1 VVFFGHAGIA
11 LGAAVVLNG
20 LFGRPTENEP
30 AESDEPSSRLAAR
43 WRSAEAWAVS
53 LGQRF
58 DLRLL
63 LLGSVV
69 SDIVDKPAGR
79 LFYGTFGCRLF
90 CHSLMFLLIV
100 AIAGLYLYLS
110 RHKNWLLV
118 LAFGIFTHLA
128 LDEMWLDTQTFLW
141 PAYGFSFPTVV
152 QSEWAEGVLHRL
164 FTSPNV
170 YVPELLGLVTI
181 VWIAWLLVRRGK
193 VYAFIRHGQI

>member
-20 LFGRPTENEP
+20 LLGRPAENEP
-30 AESDEPSSRLAAR
+30 AKKNGTPAEGPAR
-43 WRSAEAWAVS
+43 RRSAESWVVS
-53 LGQRF
+53 LSRRF

-63 LLGSVV
+63 LLGAIV
-69 SDIVDKPAGR
+69 SDIIDKPAGY

-90 CHSLMFLLIV
+90 CHSLLFLLIV
-100 AIAGLYLYLS
+100 AVAGLYLYLS

-118 LAFGIFTHLA
+118 VAFGILTHLA

-141 PAYGFSFPTVV
+141 PAQGFSFPTVER
-152 QSEWAEGVLHRL
+152 SEWAGGVLHRL
-164 FTSPNV
+164 FTSPKV
-170 YVPELLGLVTI
+170 YVPELLGLVVI

-193 VYAFIRHGQI
+193 VHAFVRHGQI

>member
-1 VVFFGHAGIA
+1 MVFFGHAGIA

-20 LFGRPTENEP
+20 LLARPIENEP
-30 AESDEPSSRLAAR
+30 AKSDEPSSRLAAP
-43 WRSAEAWAVS
+43 WRSAEAWVVS

-63 LLGSVV
+63 LLGSIV

-100 AIAGLYLYLS
+100 ALAGLYLYLS

-118 LAFGIFTHLA
+118 MAFGVFTHLA
-128 LDEMWLDTQTFLW
+128 LDEMWLDTRTFLW
-141 PAYGFSFPTVV
+141 PAYGFSFPTVER
-152 QSEWAEGVLHRL
+152 SEWAEGVLHRL
-164 FTSPNV
+164 FTSPKV
-170 YVPELLGLVTI
+170 YVPELLGLVVI
-181 VWIAWLLVRRGK
+181 VWIAWLLVHRGK

>member
-1 VVFFGHAGIA
+1 MVFFGHAGIA

-20 LFGRPTENEP
+20 LLGHPTENEAAKRTASSADP
-30 AESDEPSSRLAAR
+30 APR
-43 WRSAEAWAVS
+43 WRSAEAWVVS

-90 CHSLMFLLIV
+90 CHSLIFLVMV
-100 AIAGLYLYLS
+100 ALAGLCLYLS

-118 LAFGIFTHLA
+118 LAFGILTHLA
-128 LDEMWLDTQTFLW
+128 LDEMWLDPQTFLW
-141 PAYGFSFPTVV
+141 PAQGFSFPTVER
-152 QSEWAEGVLHRL
+152 SDWAAGVLHRL
-164 FTSPNV
+164 FTSPKV
-170 YVPELLGLVTI
+170 YLPELLGVVGLAYL
-181 VWIAWLLVRRGK
+181 AWLMVRRRTIH
-193 VYAFIRHGQI
+193 AFIRHGRI

>member
-1 VVFFGHAGIA
+1 MVFFGHAGIA

-20 LFGRPTENEP
+20 LFGRLADNAPAKGTASFAEP
-30 AESDEPSSRLAAR
+30 VAR
-43 WRSAEAWAVS
+43 WRSAEASVVS

-69 SDIVDKPAGR
+69 SDIIDKPAGR

-100 AIAGLYLYLS
+100 ALAGLYLYLS
-110 RHKNWLLV
+110 RHKDWLLV
-118 LAFGIFTHLA
+118 VAFGVLTHLA
-128 LDEMWLDTQTFLW
+128 LDEMWLDRRTFLW

-152 QSEWAEGVLHRL
+152 RSEWVEGVLHNL
-164 FTSPNV
+164 FTSPKV
-170 YVPELLGLVTI
+170 YVPELLGLVVI

-193 VYAFIRHGQI
+193 VYAFVRHGQI